1 MRKCAPVDESGRKKL
16 HTRIMMMEKKNYI
29 PESRRWREKKLPD
42 DLNYT
47 PAVIKTQ
54 CAALNY
60 VVGCNKRKIFC
71 ELYTRAPTLQ

>member
-1 MRKCAPVDESGRKKL
+1 MRKCAPADEYRIWKKL
-16 HTRIMMMEKKNYI
+16 HTRIASME
-29 PESRRWREKKLPD
+29 REKTD

-47 PAVIKTQ
+47 PAIIKTQ

-60 VVGCNKRKIFC
+60 VVDCNKKFFC

>member
-1 MRKCAPVDESGRKKL
+1 
-16 HTRIMMMEKKNYI
+16 ME
-29 PESRRWREKKLPD
+29 REKTD

-60 VVGCNKRKIFC
+60 VVDCNKKFFC